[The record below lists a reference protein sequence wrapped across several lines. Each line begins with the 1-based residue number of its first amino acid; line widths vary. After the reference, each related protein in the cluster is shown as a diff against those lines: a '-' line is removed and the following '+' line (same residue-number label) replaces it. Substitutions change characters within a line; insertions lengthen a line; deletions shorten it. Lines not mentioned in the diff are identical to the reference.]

1 MTDAGTVLVSGA
13 TGHVGGEVVRAL
25 AAAGA
30 PVRALVRTPP
40 REGLPAEVEQVE
52 GDLDHPDSLAPAL
65 DGVAAVFLLP
75 GFSDMSQVAERIAA
89 AGVRRV
95 VLLSGSSAGD
105 GDPTNAVSEYMRDS
119 EAAVRGSGVAWTI
132 LRPSGFMS
140 NTLRWLPQLRAGD
153 TIVEPFAGVPIAVID
168 PYDIAAVAALAL
180 VDGGHEGRVY
190 RLTGP
195 EPLLPADR
203 ARILGEVLGRPLR
216 LVPQPDDEARTAML
230 AAMPAKYVDA
240 FFRFYVDGTLDE
252 SVVLPTV
259 AEVCGR
265 PPRTFAEWARTH
277 ADEFGQT

>member
-1 MTDAGTVLVSGA
+1 MAESGTVLVSGA
-13 TGHVGGEVVRAL
+13 TGHVGGEVVRVL
-25 AAAGA
+25 VAAGV

-40 REGLPAEVEQVE
+40 RDGLPAEVEQVE
-52 GDLDHPDSLAPAL
+52 GDLDHPDGLAPAL
-65 DGVAAVFLLP
+65 EGAEAVFLLP
-75 GFSDMSQVAERIAA
+75 GFADMSRVAERIAA
-89 AGVRRV
+89 AGARRV
-95 VLLSGSSAGD
+95 VLLSGGSAED

-119 EAAVRGSGVAWTI
+119 EAAVRGAGVGWTI
-132 LRPSGFMS
+132 LRPSAFMS

-153 TIVEPFAGVPIAVID
+153 VIVEPFAGVPAAVID
-168 PYDIAAVAALAL
+168 PYDIAAAAALAL
-180 VDGGHEGRVY
+180 VDGAHQGRVY

-203 ARILGEVLGRPLR
+203 ARILGEVLGRPLQ
-216 LVPQPDDEARTAML
+216 LVPQPDDEARAAML

-265 PPRTFAEWARTH
+265 PPRTFAEWARLH
-277 ADEFGQT
+277 AAEFA